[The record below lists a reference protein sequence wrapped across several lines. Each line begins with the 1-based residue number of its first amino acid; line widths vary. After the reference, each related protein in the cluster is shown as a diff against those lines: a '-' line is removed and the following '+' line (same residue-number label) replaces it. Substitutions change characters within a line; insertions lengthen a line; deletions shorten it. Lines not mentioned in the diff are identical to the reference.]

1 MIKMVRIVV
10 TVIFLDFFLIFNVN
24 ASEIDVSGYVTLF
37 AGYTNQKDDIYGDFV
52 ADNYIDFTD
61 KSHAGLQFNSEV
73 YKNIDFSLTVL
84 MEGGDEF
91 MAFADWFY
99 ATYTASK
106 NTSYRF
112 GRLKVPFFMVSNYI
126 DIGHAYPWVA
136 PPLEVYNVK
145 LVKSVDGFEFIYQT
159 ELFNSIYSFDVFMG
173 TGKNNQNLSASFIN
187 DSAVNTAIPANKIG
201 DRIRFKSHNLVG
213 FETSLSGDNVTF
225 RIGHYTNVI
234 DAEEFNILRA
244 RMAFSS
250 VGLIINWSNF
260 LLYSEYVTR
269 ESDSSVQHLFSDQ
282 ISQYITIGYKISDFI
297 PYITMA
303 SIEKGKDKNKYG
315 LMQES
320 TSLGL
325 RYDINPKMD
334 VKFEMSRITPKADN
348 GDVGRFGFFNKSIEG
363 DRQPLV
369 LSMSF
374 DLLF

>member
-1 MIKMVRIVV
+1 MFKMVRVV
-10 TVIFLDFFLIFNVN
+10 ATIIFINFFLVVSVN
-24 ASEIDVSGYVTLF
+24 ASDIDVSGYVTLF

-61 KSHAGLQFNSEV
+61 KSHAGLQFNSEIN
-73 YKNIDFSLTVL
+73 KNLDFSLTVL
-84 MEGGDEF
+84 MEGRDEF

-173 TGKNNQNLSASFIN
+173 TGKNKQSLSPSFIN
-187 DSAVNTAIPANKIG
+187 DGTVNAATPAYKTGDKIN
-201 DRIRFKSHNLVG
+201 FKSHNLIG
-213 FETSLSGDNVTF
+213 FETSLAGDNVTL
-225 RIGHYTNVI
+225 RIGHYTNTV
-234 DAEEFNILRA
+234 DADEFNIVRA

-250 VGLIINWSNF
+250 AGIIVNWSNF

-282 ISQYITIGYKISDFI
+282 VSRYITIGYKISDFI
-297 PYITMA
+297 PYITLA

-320 TSLGL
+320 SSMGL

-334 VKFEMSRITPKADN
+334 VKFEISKITPKADD
-348 GDVGRFGFFNKSIEG
+348 GDVGRTGFFDKSIEG

-369 LSMSF
+369 LTMSF